1 VRGWPLWQLPVLP
14 RLYIIA
20 VSAAAAV
27 AAVIAAVGLSF
38 QGRQLLLFA
47 VLLCCGLGS
56 VEATRRIDY
65 SQGGI
70 VRDLLTVWCLPVAI
84 LLPPFYALMVPGPL
98 LALTQL
104 RVHRGIVYRRVFSA
118 AAIGLAYAAASWAF
132 RSLPLPVGG
141 PSPGEAGHAAVW
153 CLAVAGCDVLAWS
166 INNTLITA
174 AIKASDRTARARE
187 LFSREALYGDYL
199 QWTVAVLVTLAAAIS
214 PLLLAFAWPTV
225 LLQRRFMMHKQLV
238 SRTRID
244 EKTGLLNMAAWER
257 EATAAITRAVRTG
270 APLAVAIIDID
281 HFKAVNDSYGHLAGD
296 SALRAVS
303 GRFTQMMRAGDLV
316 GRFGGEEFVLLLLD
330 AGTDVAYRIA
340 ERLRLSI
347 ANSAI
352 SVDAPGVVDAIN
364 VTVSIGVATL
374 NHANCR
380 TLTDMIAAADLA
392 LYQAKRDGRNR
403 TFAVTDTT
411 PPAPLA
417 GSQPDAGASGEIGAD
432 PPPVGG
438 TGSAPGNIR
447 ALCPRSPLDRA
458 PVLTSD

>member
-1 VRGWPLWQLPVLP
+1 MRGWPLWQLPVLP
-14 RLYIIA
+14 RLYVIA

-104 RVHRGIVYRRVFSA
+104 RVHKGIVYRRVFSA

-132 RSLPLPVGG
+132 RSLPLPVAG

-153 CLAVAGCDVLAWS
+153 CLAVAVREAGPSEPPKLE
-166 INNTLITA
+166 LFL
-174 AIKASDRTARARE
+174 KASKSE
-187 LFSREALYGDYL
+187 QSREPFAHPLHQGSAGRL
-199 QWTVAVLVTLAAAIS
+199 QRRRR
-214 PLLLAFAWPTV
+214 FAWPTV

-316 GRFGGEEFVLLLLD
+316 GRF
-330 AGTDVAYRIA
+330 
-340 ERLRLSI
+340 
-347 ANSAI
+347 
-352 SVDAPGVVDAIN
+352 
-364 VTVSIGVATL
+364 
-374 NHANCR
+374 
-380 TLTDMIAAADLA
+380 
-392 LYQAKRDGRNR
+392 
-403 TFAVTDTT
+403 
-411 PPAPLA
+411 
-417 GSQPDAGASGEIGAD
+417 
-432 PPPVGG
+432 
-438 TGSAPGNIR
+438 
-447 ALCPRSPLDRA
+447 
-458 PVLTSD
+458 